1 MWLAHKMTN
10 ENKNNIFSKNNT
22 KTTTFM
28 KTLFLLLSVVLLA
41 SSCGN
46 PSETPTP
53 KPPTSKYQKY
63 AKENEI
69 KIMSFNVRTKTSND
83 TGINHWDE
91 RKEACV
97 AVVKDYKPT
106 IIGYQEA
113 QYSSQWVYLKNQLAA
128 DYESYGVNRS
138 DGKESGSGEVV
149 GIMWDPKIVKKIEVG
164 TFWLS
169 ETPEKPSRS
178 WGMTMNR
185 TATWGHFEHI
195 PTGKEFFYIN
205 THLPLSNDKY
215 GETPK
220 IEGMKLIANKF
231 KEYKGDV
238 DALFLSGDLNVDA
251 THDAIKEIK
260 DFMRNARTY
269 ANRSD
274 NFGTTNGFESDTKK
288 SMIDHIYY
296 SKEMKNPIEYQTI
309 RDTYNGVKFVS
320 DHYPIYTIIKL

>member
-1 MWLAHKMTN
+1 
-10 ENKNNIFSKNNT
+10 
-22 KTTTFM
+22 M

-83 TGINHWDE
+83 EGVNHWDQ

-97 AVVKDYKPT
+97 AVVKDHKPT

-113 QYSSQWVYLKNQLAA
+113 QYNSQWVYLKNQLAA

-185 TATWGHFEHI
+185 TATWGLFEHI
-195 PTGKEFFYIN
+195 ATGKEFFYIN
-205 THLPLSNDKY
+205 THLPLTNDKY

-274 NFGTTNGFESDTKK
+274 NYGTTNGFSDPNKK
-288 SMIDHIYY
+288 GMIDHIYY
-296 SKEMKNPIEYQTI
+296 NKELKNPIEYQTI

-320 DHYPIYTIIKL
+320 DHYPIYTIIRLK